1 MSKRRA
7 ITLMVILL
15 LLTNIFTFGL
25 TNMVT
30 IKYKD
35 KVIIPTKE
43 YNQLTSSYRKYSKA
57 IGLENYIKD
66 SFLKEVD
73 EEKLID
79 GQLKG
84 MFQALEDPYSV
95 YMTEDE
101 FKDFTEH
108 TQGVYGG
115 GLE

>member
-1 MSKRRA
+1 MSKKRV
-7 ITLMVILL
+7 ITLMVVLILV
-15 LLTNIFTFGL
+15 TNIITFGL

-35 KVIIPTKE
+35 RVVIPAKE
-43 YNQLTSSYRKYSKA
+43 YGQLISSYRKYSKA
-57 IGLENYIKD
+57 IGLGSYIKE

-73 EEKLID
+73 DKKLLE

-101 FKDFTEH
+101 FKDFVEH
-108 TQGVYGG
+108 TKGV
-115 GLE
+115 